1 MTKTKLLL
9 GIGLIS
15 LIYTGCGEQESPKE
29 MVKKEVT
36 APEVK
41 VEKEVIEEKAEVIEE
56 IVEKQEVVQEE
67 IVTPMVKKVQTI
79 VSTPN
84 AQTTFQKCSACH
96 GQKAEKKALSKSAVI
111 KDWSAAQ
118 IEEALKGYKNGTYG
132 GAMKGLMKSQV
143 NAMSDDEITALSQYI
158 TTLNK

>member
-15 LIYTGCGEQESPKE
+15 LIYTGCGEDAPKE

-41 VEKEVIEEKAEVIEE
+41 VQKEVIEEKAEVIEE